1 MKIAVLGTGMVGRT
15 IAGALAGLGHDVVI
29 GTRDPKATLARTE
42 PDMMGTAPFA
52 QWHAANTGIR
62 VAAFAEAAAGAELIV
77 NATNGGGSLA
87 ALSAAGSGNLAGKII
102 MDIANPLDFSQGMPP
117 SLNPVNTDSLGE
129 QIQRA
134 FPEARVVKTLNTMTA
149 SVMVDPARVAGGD
162 HSVFVSGS
170 DADAKAAVTELLKGF
185 GHRDVIDLGDITSA
199 RGAEMLLPIWLRLWG
214 ALGTG
219 EFNFKIAR

>member
-15 IAGALAGLGHDVVI
+15 IAGAFAGLGHDVVI
-29 GTRDPKATLARTE
+29 GTRDPQATLARTE
-42 PDMMGTAPFA
+42 PDMMGAAPFA
-52 QWHAANTGIR
+52 QWHAANAGVG
-62 VAAFAEAAAGAELIV
+62 VAAFADAAAGAELIV

-87 ALSAAGSGNLAGKII
+87 ALSAAGAENLAGKVI
-102 MDIANPLDFSQGMPP
+102 MDISNPLDFSQGMPP

-129 QIQRA
+129 QIQRS
-134 FPEARVVKTLNTMTA
+134 FPEAKVVKTLNTMTA
-149 SVMVDPARVAGGD
+149 SVMVDPGRVAGGD
-162 HSVFVSGS
+162 HSVFVSGN
-170 DADAKAAVTELLKGF
+170 DAEAKAAVTDILKGF

-199 RGAEMLLPIWLRLWG
+199 RGAEMILPVWLRIWG